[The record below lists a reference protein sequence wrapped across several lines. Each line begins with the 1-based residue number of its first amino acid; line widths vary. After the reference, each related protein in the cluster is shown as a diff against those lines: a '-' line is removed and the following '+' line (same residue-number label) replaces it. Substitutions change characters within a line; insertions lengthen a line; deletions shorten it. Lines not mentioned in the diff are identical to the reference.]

1 MNLDPLPG
9 VDWTEISPP
18 MASASILQIV
28 RPRPTP
34 SVFISL
40 NLLILV
46 KAVNSSLSFE
56 GSMPTPVST
65 TLILILPLKTEAFT
79 LIYPSLVYLMALE
92 IKFIKICCVRTSSR
106 ATKRG
111 TFSGIWDT
119 KLTLLKSALNFRM
132 SMQS

>member
-111 TFSGIWDT
+111 KFSGIWDT